1 VGDLLRLS
9 QSAPIAVLMR
19 HDVVRSWLPT
29 LAARGY
35 AMTPPVPA
43 RAERMLDRV
52 AERLP
57 AGARLEHREDTLVF
71 LPAGTPRMHVGF
83 FTSCVMEVLFSRI
96 NQELVRLLVLA
107 GCRVTVP
114 RAQTCCGALHA
125 HAGLRHEARDLAR
138 RNVAAFDT
146 PFDTIVTDS
155 AGCGAALRESPHL
168 LESDGLA
175 DAATRFGAR
184 VRDVSEVLD
193 QLGLPAGA
201 TPLAAA
207 RDPAKPLRIG
217 YHDPCHLAHAQ
228 QVRQSPRR
236 LLRALPGVEL
246 VDLPDSDWCC
256 GSAGIYN
263 LTHPEM
269 AETQLDHKVDT
280 IAAVAP
286 ELVVA
291 SNPGCALHM
300 GRGLAA
306 RGMSP
311 RVVHLIDVLAMAYP
325 APAR

>member
-1 VGDLLRLS
+1 
-9 QSAPIAVLMR
+9 
-19 HDVVRSWLPT
+19 
-29 LAARGY
+29 
-35 AMTPPVPA
+35 
-43 RAERMLDRV
+43 
-52 AERLP
+52 
-57 AGARLEHREDTLVF
+57 
-71 LPAGTPRMHVGF
+71 
-83 FTSCVMEVLFSRI
+83 MEVLFSRI

-138 RNVAAFDT
+138 RNVAAFDA
-146 PFDTIVTDS
+146 PFDAIVTDS